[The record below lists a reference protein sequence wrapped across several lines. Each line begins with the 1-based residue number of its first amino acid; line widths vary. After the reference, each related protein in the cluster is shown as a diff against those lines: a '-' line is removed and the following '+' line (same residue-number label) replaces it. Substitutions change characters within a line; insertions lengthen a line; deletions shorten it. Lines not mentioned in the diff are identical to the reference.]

1 MDRGRSL
8 AVRLRRLLP
17 FALAALLGA
26 GAGIGT
32 FAGLGGG
39 GDTTTTVVRAVTATL
54 PNAPAPASPS
64 PPSSSLSPADIY
76 RRAAPG
82 VVEISTFRSF
92 GGAAGTGSG
101 FVVDKGGAIVTAAHV
116 VDGASTVAV
125 RLASGRDAQARVLG
139 ADQSSDIALLRV
151 DVPQAELHPLSL
163 GDSDAVSVGD
173 PVVAIGNPLGL
184 ERSLTAG
191 VVSGLDRTIESPSGA
206 TIAGAIQTDAA
217 LNPGN
222 SGGPLVDAQG
232 RVIGVNVQ
240 IAPGGNTSIGY
251 AVPVNTVRRVVAQ
264 LKAGR
269 TPVRAYVGVRI
280 EQALGGGARIV
291 EVVPGSPA
299 SRAGLRVGD
308 VVLAAGGRDIRSYG
322 ELPALVAE
330 RSPAETLTLRVRRGG
345 RTLTVAVTLGRAPS

>member
-1 MDRGRSL
+1 MRTTL
-8 AVRLRRLLP
+8 ARLTRRLAP
-17 FALAALLGA
+17 FALAAVLGA

-39 GDTTTTVVRAVTATL
+39 GETTTTVVRAVTATL
-54 PNAPAPASPS
+54 PNAPAPASPA
-64 PPSSSLSPADIY
+64 PPTSALSPAEIY

-82 VVEISTFRSF
+82 VVEISTF
-92 GGAAGTGSG
+92 GGTAGTGSG
-101 FVVDKGGAIVTAAHV
+101 FVLDKAGSIVTSEHV
-116 VDGASTVAV
+116 VDGASTVTV
-125 RLASGRDAQARVLG
+125 RLASGREEEARVLG
-139 ADQSSDIALLRV
+139 ADQASDIALLRV
-151 DVPQAELHPLSL
+151 AAPGDELHPLPL
-163 GDSDAVSVGD
+163 GDSDAVSIGD

-191 VVSGLDRTIESPSGA
+191 VVSGVNRTIESPSGA
-206 TIAGAIQTDAA
+206 SIAGAIQTDAA

-222 SGGPLVDAQG
+222 SGGPLLDAQG
-232 RVIGVNVQ
+232 RVIGVNAQV
-240 IAPGGNTSIGY
+240 ATAGAGNAGIGY

-269 TPVRAYVGVRI
+269 TPARAYMGVRI

-308 VVLAAGGRDIRSYG
+308 VVLAADGRDIRSYD
-322 ELPALVAE
+322 ELPALTAE
-330 RSPAETLTLRVRRGG
+330 RAPGEKVTLRVRRNG
-345 RTLTVAVTLGRAPS
+345 RTLMITVTLGRAPS